1 LELRGF
7 TIETL
12 VANGDWYALLRQEI
26 SRLGGMERQRGN
38 WVWPLAYA
46 YAVLGLAYF
55 ALRGNRTAED
65 MACFGWQ
72 CVAVKTAT

>member
-26 SRLGGMERQRGN
+26 SRLGGMECQRGN

-46 YAVLGLAYF
+46 YAMLGLAYF